1 MQTVT
6 KDISMRVKIMLMA
19 LIVATP
25 LSAQQYGDY
34 SGYPGH
40 GGYGARHDFGF
51 LETGVLPNGTEIP
64 DITLDTLNPNADQ
77 PALHTKTLD
86 APPADLYDETAQ
98 AAPSK
103 KQKRHY

>member
-6 KDISMRVKIMLMA
+6 KDISMRVKIMLTA

-51 LETGVLPNGTEIP
+51 LETGVLPNGAEIP

-77 PALHTKTLD
+77 PALHAKTLD
-86 APPADLYDETAQ
+86 APPADLYDEPAQ
-98 AAPSK
+98 AASSK
-103 KQKRHY
+103 KKKR